1 MQLLISSPWWFIVLC
16 LLAGA
21 LYAFVLYQSKW
32 ANLWYKLC
40 AIFRFVL
47 VSLLCFFLLSPL
59 LVQKVSTVQ
68 KPIVIMAMDNSQ
80 SILSNKDSAFYRTE
94 FLKSWQNAKSILG
107 SDYDVQYLRYGS
119 QVSPTDS
126 IYFNEK
132 RSNIGQVFDYINN
145 TYAKQNIGAVVLATD
160 GIYNKGNN
168 PLYKTLDNHAALYTI
183 GMGDTT
189 IKKDIIVKE
198 VNVNAIAYLGN
209 EFPIDINLAAYAC
222 ANQNSQL
229 NVSIDGKP
237 LMAKTININQAN
249 FFQHLTLSATADQ
262 AGTKHIIITMST
274 IDGEVS
280 KINNR
285 KDVFIE
291 VIDGREKILLT
302 YNGPHPDIGALKEA
316 IKANTN
322 YEVVSEPISEVKLSD
337 LAKYSVIILHQLPS
351 RANNANYIINTARTA
366 KIPLWC
372 IVGNQSAIDLLPSV
386 SGITKIYNNQ
396 GRMNES
402 QAQYN
407 TNFNTFVLEP
417 KTQETLAELPP
428 LEVPYGSYAASDNAE
443 ILAYQKIGA
452 VGTKLPLWAMVN
464 QNGEK
469 TAVLFGEGFWR
480 WRMADYYSNENH
492 MATNE
497 LVSKTIQYLAVKDD
511 KRKFRV
517 YPSKNVYEE
526 DEAVRF
532 VAELYNSS
540 YELVNQV
547 DVKIELSNRD
557 GKTFR
562 YTFSPFNKS
571 YQLDIGAMPAGIY
584 QYKASADGLP
594 DKVNGQILITPLQ
607 TELLNTTADFGALR
621 QMANKNNGVFY
632 KATEL
637 ENALQNIKKNTGI
650 TSVSYT
656 EKKTDELINLK
667 WVFFLLLLLLTAEW
681 FIRKY
686 EGGY

>member
-1 MQLLISSPWWFIVLC
+1 MQLLISYPWWFIGLC
-16 LLAGA
+16 FLTGA
-21 LYAFVLYQSKW
+21 VYTYLLYQSKW
-32 ANLWYKLC
+32 AAFSYKITAIVRFLC
-40 AIFRFVL
+40 
-47 VSLLCFFLLSPL
+47 VSILSFFLLSPL
-59 LVQKVSTVQ
+59 LVQKSSQVQ

-80 SILSNKDSAFYRTE
+80 SVLLNKDSTIYRTE
-94 FLKSWQNAKSILG
+94 FLKTWQNAKSILG
-107 SDYDVQYLRYGS
+107 SDYDVQYVRFGS
-119 QVSPTDS
+119 QIKPTDS

-132 RSNIGQVFDYINN
+132 RSNIGQVYDYINN

-168 PLYKTLDNHAALYTI
+168 PLYKTLDNKATLYAI
-183 GMGDTT
+183 GMGDTS
-189 IKKDIIVKE
+189 IKKDIILKE

-209 EFPIDINLAAYAC
+209 EFPIDINLSAYAC
-222 ANQNSQL
+222 ANKNSL
-229 NVSIDGKP
+229 LTVSIDGKT
-237 LMAKTININQAN
+237 LLNKTIDFNQAD
-249 FFQHLTLSATADQ
+249 FFQHLSISAMADQ
-262 AGTKHIIITMST
+262 PGTKHIIVTMSV

-280 KINNR
+280 KVNNR

-322 YEVVSEPISEVKLSD
+322 YDIVSVPISEVRVGEIS
-337 LAKYSVIILHQLPS
+337 KYSVVILHQLPS
-351 RANNANYIINTARTA
+351 RANNATAIINTIRTA
-366 KIPLWC
+366 KIPIWC
-372 IVGNQSAIDLLPSV
+372 ILGNQTAIDLLPTV
-386 SGITKIYNNQ
+386 SAVAKIYNNQ

-417 KTQETLAELPP
+417 KTIETLAELPP
-428 LEVPYGSYAASDNAE
+428 LVVPYGSYAASDNAE
-443 ILAYQKIGA
+443 VLAYQKIGA
-452 VGTKLPLWAMVN
+452 VNTKLPLWAMVN

-469 TAVLFGEGFWR
+469 TALLFGEGFWK
-480 WRMADYYSNENH
+480 WRMADYYNNENH
-492 MATNE
+492 IATNE
-497 LVSKTIQYLAVKDD
+497 MVSKTIQYLAVKDD

-517 YPSKNVYEE
+517 HPSKNVYEE
-526 DEAVRF
+526 DESVRF
-532 VAELYNSS
+532 NAELYNSS

-571 YQLDIGAMPAGIY
+571 YQLDIGSLPAGIY
-584 QYKASADGLP
+584 QYKASAEGIP
-594 DKVNGQILITPLQ
+594 DKLNGQILVTHLQ
-607 TELLNTTADFGALR
+607 TELLNTTADFGIMR
-621 QMANKNNGVFY
+621 QMANKNNGYFY
-632 KATEL
+632 KASAL
-637 ENALQNIKKNTGI
+637 DVALQNIKKNTSI
-650 TSVSYT
+650 TSVSYL

-667 WVFFLLLLLLTAEW
+667 WVFFLLLFLLAFEW